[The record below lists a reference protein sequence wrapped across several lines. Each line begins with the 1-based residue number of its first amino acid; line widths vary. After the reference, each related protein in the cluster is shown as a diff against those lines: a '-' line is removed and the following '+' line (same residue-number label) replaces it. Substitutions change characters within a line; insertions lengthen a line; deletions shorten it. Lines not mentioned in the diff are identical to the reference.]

1 MDFEELLFVFIAF
14 ALGCFAGVVIMS
26 CLSINKDEK

>member
-1 MDFEELLFVFIAF
+1 MDFEELLFGFIAF
-14 ALGCFAGVVIMS
+14 ALGCFAGVVIIS